1 MNTRFLLRFA
11 VAIAVAIAVAT
22 CSTQE
27 QSATE
32 QQVLDLSY
40 GLAEAKTVAVDGT
53 VLTYIARGAGS
64 PVLLV
69 HGQLSDFR
77 FWKAL
82 IEEGSDRHLFIAYS
96 RRYFFPNPSSQSLPR
111 FQEPTDVT
119 DLIGFIEALNVS
131 PVHLVGHSS
140 GGHAALLAAI
150 KRPDL
155 VRSLVLAEGG
165 FLAVPNVE
173 NAGIA
178 ASRAA
183 RTLLEAGEDEQAVRS
198 FIDATNGPGTF
209 DRMTDID
216 RRANLD
222 NRMALGLPISPSPS
236 CAEVGSIAVPTMI
249 VRGDSSPA
257 FVHELMD
264 VLAVCLPS
272 SEHATIPNA
281 SHDMFVDN
289 PSAFNAALLSFLDA
303 NDP

>member
-77 FWKAL
+77 FWKEL

-165 FLAVPNVE
+165 FLAVPGVE

-183 RTLLEAGEDEQAVRS
+183 RALLEAGEDEQAVRS
-198 FIDATNGPGTF
+198 FIDATSGPGTF
-209 DRMTDID
+209 DRKTEID

-222 NRMALGLPISPSPS
+222 NRMALGLPISPPPS
-236 CAEVGSIAVPTMI
+236 CAEVGSITMPTMI

-257 FVHELMD
+257 FLNTLMKA
-264 VLAVCLPS
+264 LSACLPGAEQVIIPHS
-272 SEHATIPNA
+272 SHEMFLDNA
-281 SHDMFVDN
+281 E
-289 PSAFNAALLSFLDA
+289 AFNGAVLRFIDD
-303 NDP
+303 NDL